1 MILDTETTGLDYDD
15 KIVEIAV
22 IDLDGNVLINT
33 LVDPNKA
40 IPKEATEIHG
50 IANKMVENAPLF

>member
-1 MILDTETTGLDYDD
+1 MDYDD